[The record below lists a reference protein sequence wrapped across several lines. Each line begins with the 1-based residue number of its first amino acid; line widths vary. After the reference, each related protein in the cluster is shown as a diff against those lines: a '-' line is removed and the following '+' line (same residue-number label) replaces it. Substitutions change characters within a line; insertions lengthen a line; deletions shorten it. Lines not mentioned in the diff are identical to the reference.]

1 MSSLVGKKPVPAPWI
16 LQKMD
21 RPGSILSGTKEGS
34 VRSWTAGTAGR
45 RPIFFRNWTRGPG
58 GLTRRQAE
66 ERLARY
72 GPNQLEPPRRPGLL
86 SRVMAQMKDPMILVL
101 LGAGGAVPGRPA
113 GGRDWLDAAIILVIV
128 VVNNIISISQEYHA
142 HRALEELRK
151 MTSPHAT
158 ALRGGAPSGW
168 RRRSWCRGT

>member
-1 MSSLVGKKPVPAPWI
+1 
-16 LQKMD
+16 MD
-21 RPGSILSGTKEGS
+21 SWHSRPQADLFQELDA
-34 VRSWTAGTAGR
+34 R
-45 RPIFFRNWTRGPG
+45 PG

-101 LGAGGAVPGRPA
+101 LGAA
-113 GGRDWLDAAIILVIV
+113 GLSLAASRGEDWLDAAIILVIV
-128 VVNNIISISQEYHA
+128 VVNNIISISQEDHA

-158 ALRGGAPSGW
+158 ALRGGRARPGGGGGAGAGG
-168 RRRSWCRGT
+168 RDPAGGGGPGACGRPPAGGGGTAL